1 MNIQVVEAF
10 WRSEEHGEYSAR
22 YSAKPFWAG
31 FGDAWCWEND
41 ATPIGITLATVDEKD
56 ALIEQFKQFR
66 EKADPGIMILGAHG
80 RDPERGHRHMLLRD
94 NKGKVVPLGWED
106 LISMLETAGSAA
118 LHDKVLVLDSCSFCA
133 NGRAARRFVRMTR
146 IGLLC
151 GYKRDITPIDSMV
164 FELAF
169 VNYLLWEWYRGD
181 RSFQPDFLQRRSHPC
196 GADFVGM
203 YKGLAR
209 ELGFRMWRWN
219 GDQVEEITASGFGK
233 TADRISRRGS
243 RR

>member
-1 MNIQVVEAF
+1 
-10 WRSEEHGEYSAR
+10 
-22 YSAKPFWAG
+22 
-31 FGDAWCWEND
+31 
-41 ATPIGITLATVDEKD
+41 
-56 ALIEQFKQFR
+56 
-66 EKADPGIMILGAHG
+66 
-80 RDPERGHRHMLLRD
+80 
-94 NKGKVVPLGWED
+94 
-106 LISMLETAGSAA
+106 
-118 LHDKVLVLDSCSFCA
+118 
-133 NGRAARRFVRMTR
+133 MTR

-181 RSFQPDFLQRRSHPC
+181 RSFQPDFLKRRNHPC

-219 GDQVEEITASGFGK
+219 SEKVEEITASGLGK

-243 RR
+243 VR